1 MMMCFFLIMFFYN
14 LICGK
19 SNHRL
24 TQNWFDVNKEF
35 FKQNYKKIG
44 ISKDLLEKLMKRSEK
59 GLPLL
64 MENEK
69 KDEKNKK
76 IRKIN
81 LYKEKTIQEPKLKK
95 EKKPKINILQQAVN
109 VFKFFAFN
117 KNNVKQMVVNFE
129 VIMM

>member
-1 MMMCFFLIMFFYN
+1 MFFYN

-44 ISKDLLEKLMKRSEK
+44 ISEDLLEKLMKRSEK
-59 GLPLL
+59 GLPVL

>member
-1 MMMCFFLIMFFYN
+1 MFFYN

>member
-1 MMMCFFLIMFFYN
+1 MFFYN

-44 ISKDLLEKLMKRSEK
+44 ISEDLLEKLMKRSEK